1 MKKIFTLIA
10 VCACMLSASAQTSVS
25 GSKFLDNWSIGLDG
39 GISTNIHDWDAP
51 NGGVVGLQLTKGVT
65 PVVSFELAAQLGFND
80 NANWNLPHSS
90 TVVDNV
96 TAMASTKIN
105 LMNWIG
111 GYKGQPRLFEIQA
124 RGGVGYMRSF
134 YTSGD
139 LKANDFDHTRG
150 DVLVKLGLDF
160 DFNLGQEK
168 AWTISLRP
176 AVVMTAHDKEEF
188 HGKALTPSTHYGDN
202 VVGQLTAGFA
212 YHFKNSNGKH
222 YFTPIVARSQAEI
235 DALMAQI
242 NDARELAER
251 EREEAIRI
259 INGKDQEIEDLKQKL
274 ADCEGRA
281 PEVSTEKSME
291 CYVYFKQGRSTIEA
305 SQQPNVERIATFLK
319 NHNEAKVVI
328 NGYASP
334 EGSIEVNER
343 LAQQRADAVKTSLV
357 NKYHIAADRIEANG
371 KGVGDAFSEPDWNR
385 VSICTIEQEEKE

>member
-10 VCACMLSASAQTSVS
+10 VCACMLSASAQTAVS
-25 GSKFLDNWSIGLDG
+25 GSKFLDNWSIGIDG
-39 GISTNIHDWDAP
+39 GIATNLHDWQSP
-51 NGGVVGLQLTKGVT
+51 HGGIMGLQLTKGVT
-65 PVVSFELAAQLGFND
+65 PVLSLEMSAQLGFND
-80 NANWNLPHSS
+80 GENWNQFCDN
-90 TVVDNV
+90 TVDNYMFLGS
-96 TAMASTKIN
+96 AKIN

-111 GYKGQPRLFEIQA
+111 GYQGKPRVFEIQA
-124 RGGVGYMRSF
+124 RAGAGYMRQDCDETVGEKNYF
-134 YTSGD
+134 VT
-139 LKANDFDHTRG
+139 KF
-150 DVLVKLGLDF
+150 GLDF
-160 DFNLGQEK
+160 DFNVGQKK
-168 AWTISLRP
+168 AWTVSVRP
-176 AVVMTAHDKEEF
+176 AVLLKGTKNGVNCNHNGPCDNYSHNGTA
-188 HGKALTPSTHYGDN
+188 
-202 VVGQLTAGFA
+202 QITAGVT
-212 YHFKNSNGKH
+212 YHFKNSNGEH

-259 INGKDQEIEDLKQKL
+259 INGKDQEIADLKQKL
-274 ADCEGRA
+274 ADCEGRV

-291 CYVYFKQGRSTIEA
+291 CYVYFKQGKSTIEA

-334 EGSIEVNER
+334 EGSVEVNER